1 MDIKDFHHKPKDSLV
16 DHQKC
21 FYGLNEGQRLVSQF
35 RSNKLKALTFDADN
49 MVPDLLSQDWIW
61 YGFDE
66 VIDGING
73 RVDTL
78 KALNLLSYGH

>member
-1 MDIKDFHHKPKDSLV
+1 M

-35 RSNKLKALTFDADN
+35 RSNKLTALTFDADN

>member
-1 MDIKDFHHKPKDSLV
+1 
-16 DHQKC
+16 
-21 FYGLNEGQRLVSQF
+21 
-35 RSNKLKALTFDADN
+35 LKALTFDADN

-78 KALNLLSYGH
+78 KALNLLPYGH